1 MTSTLSDKRE
11 HVIPCIG
18 LSRSPFWSRA
28 ASAAS
33 SVRVRS
39 MRRMSDGR
47 RCRWTFDHRRWGRF
61 SGGQPRRHRSLVDAL
76 PKTPTMIG
84 FDAKSSKTWDSSTDR
99 PHTFIYHPTQLTCSH
114 GKGCRCWLTLFA
126 VGTTKNVDCGALR
139 NSMGSGN
146 SRFFLKFN
154 CKIVQ
159 FEDVWALKF
168 GH

>member
-99 PHTFIYHPTQLTCSH
+99 PHTLIYHILMYVVGQSMSLKSYSAYLLTWKRLQMLTNSFCSRH
-114 GKGCRCWLTLFA
+114 NEK
-126 VGTTKNVDCGALR
+126 CGLW
-139 NSMGSGN
+139 ST
-146 SRFFLKFN
+146 
-154 CKIVQ
+154 
-159 FEDVWALKF
+159 EE
-168 GH
+168 